1 MHSIQAPLSSNN
13 DMAKKNTDYTGEAA
27 KKSIAATM
35 DKIIA
40 YHARYWRE
48 GNELK
53 VRDYVRH
60 ICNEEL
66 EKYMSPSARETML
79 GPLPAYLHNPEGNKN
94 RKSFERWLL
103 QYGPYIMTLA
113 LESIKAEI
121 WRDRYHVSSKRR
133 GELIDEDFDR
143 AMRSLGL

>member
-1 MHSIQAPLSSNN
+1 
-13 DMAKKNTDYTGEAA
+13 MAKNTDYTGEVA

-35 DKIIA
+35 DKLIA
-40 YHARYWRE
+40 YHARNWRE

-53 VRDYVRH
+53 VRDHVQH

-66 EKYMSPSARETML
+66 EKYMSPSARETL
-79 GPLPAYLHNPEGNKN
+79 LSPLPAYLQNPEVNKY

-113 LESIKAEI
+113 LEHVKASM

-133 GELIDEDFDR
+133 GELLDEDFDR